1 MTSWKSWS
9 PALGDVVS
17 VRVRTAGGERRH
29 GMVVASGAYSA
40 RTGFTVVCPIAQ
52 EATGYPFEVALP
64 GEWRVRGVILADRVM
79 SLDTRSW
86 GVRLVCSLPD
96 EVVTAVCEKLA
107 TVIDLRR
114 G

>member
-1 MTSWKSWS
+1 MTSWKAWT
-9 PALGDVVS
+9 PALGDLIS
-17 VRVRTAGGERRH
+17 VRTSGGERRH
-29 GMVVASGAYSA
+29 GVVVASGAYSA

-52 EATGYPFEVALP
+52 EAKGYPFEVALP
-64 GEWRVRGVILADRVM
+64 GDARVRGVILADRVT

-86 GVRLVCSLPD
+86 AVGLVCSLPD
-96 EVVTAVCEKLA
+96 AVVTAVCERLA